1 MLLTNMAFFSSYS
14 TIFFSAR
21 HNPVEFAAYEVDLK
35 YTNYISCLKNI
46 LLSLWRKSKIIHQRK
61 IIHQKKSGVIF
72 INPLNLH
79 TVPPS
84 LSLVTHILESLRTL
98 ILNNNVFVS
107 NERDSACS
115 HPRYPDGLKESMLH
129 EPKEMS
135 AVVVG
140 WPSQQPSTHT
150 AAHSLQPSAG
160 WG

>member
-1 MLLTNMAFFSSYS
+1 MAFFSSYS

-46 LLSLWRKSKIIHQRK
+46 LLSLWRRSKIIHQRK

-79 TVPPS
+79 RVPPS

-107 NERDSACS
+107 NERDLRLFRLLSYKIS
-115 HPRYPDGLKESMLH
+115 
-129 EPKEMS
+129 
-135 AVVVG
+135 
-140 WPSQQPSTHT
+140 
-150 AAHSLQPSAG
+150 
-160 WG
+160 